1 MSLDRRR
8 GGQRAE
14 DPAFY
19 RYRRLAPGT
28 GGAGRRRGGLGA
40 EVGVTVAAPKAE
52 ALVMTHGVEAP
63 NSVGLGGGLPGAM
76 ISRRFRA
83 DEGQPRD
90 LGPKPGSFPITR
102 RTCSR

>member
-1 MSLDRRR
+1 
-8 GGQRAE
+8 
-14 DPAFY
+14 
-19 RYRRLAPGT
+19 
-28 GGAGRRRGGLGA
+28 
-40 EVGVTVAAPKAE
+40 
-52 ALVMTHGVEAP
+52 MTHGVEAP